1 MKVTISLEDHDIA
14 EIIAKRFDVKPED
27 VKVIAQKSY
36 EGQGPMEHE
45 VFRCHATVTK
55 NLEV

>member
-1 MKVTISLEDHDIA
+1 MKTTIELDEKDIA
-14 EIIAKRFDVKPED
+14 EIIAKRFEVNPKDVR
-27 VKVIAQKSY
+27 VIAKKSY